1 MKKYFLFFLLFTLVG
16 KTNAQNYQPNWES
29 LNTRKIPSWFHQ
41 DKFGI
46 FIHWGVYS
54 VPAYAPVMP
63 NSGYSYSEWYRYR
76 LHEKQKDF
84 MAFHNKN
91 YGSSF
96 AYEQFEPMF
105 KAEMFDPNQWADVF
119 KKSGARYV
127 VLTSKHHDGY
137 TLWNSAEADRDWN
150 RPWNAVT
157 GTPKRDLLG
166 DLSTSV
172 RGAGLKMGYYY
183 SLYEWFNPL
192 WLHNRKKYVT
202 EHMIPQFKDLV
213 TKYKPSVIFSDG
225 EWDIADTAW
234 QSPALLAWLFNES
247 PVKNDVVVNDRWG
260 NNTREKNNGAMY
272 TTSEYGSGMD
282 ASIIWEESQ
291 GVGHS
296 YGYNRNEQLKDY
308 KSSHDLILMLGDIVS
323 RGGNLLLDI
332 GPDAD
337 GTIPVIMQQRLL
349 DIGDWL
355 AINGEAIYETESW
368 RPAQWTKGYVPP
380 KKGASFMAGYNV
392 AKLVVPQ
399 SDSAYIETF
408 FTKKGN
414 DVYCIVPSYRNT
426 LTVRNLKLPS
436 SATATV
442 LGADVKTS
450 WKQKGKD
457 IVIDLTTLRPNSISS
472 SGIFVVKL
480 KQ

>member
-337 GTIPVIMQQRLL
+337 GTIPVIMQQRLS

-426 LTVRNLKLPS
+426 LTVRDLKLPS

-450 WKQKGKD
+450 WSTDG
-457 IVIDLTTLRPNSISS
+457 SS
-472 SGIFVVKL
+472 LMFFRRKSSQFLG
-480 KQ
+480 